1 MRLAHPTPIR
11 LSPDLIRWLDTWRA
25 DRMSR
30 STAIRVLL
38 EQSMQLHRDGILPA
52 TGYRETA

>member
-1 MRLAHPTPIR
+1 
-11 LSPDLIRWLDTWRA
+11 
-25 DRMSR
+25 MSR

-52 TGYRETA
+52 TGYREQA

>member
-11 LSPDLIRWLDTWRA
+11 LSPDLIQWLDAWRSN
-25 DRMSR
+25 RMSR

-38 EQSMQLHRDGILPA
+38 EQAMQLHRDGRLPA
-52 TGYRETA
+52 TGYREQA

>member
-11 LSPDLIRWLDTWRA
+11 LSPDLIRWLDAWRA

-38 EQSMQLHRDGILPA
+38 EQSMQLHRDGSLPA

>member
-11 LSPDLIRWLDTWRA
+11 LSPDLIQWLDSWRA
-25 DRMSR
+25 NRMSR

-38 EQSMQLHRDGILPA
+38 EQAMRLHRDGVLAAP
-52 TGYRETA
+52 ESK

>member
-11 LSPDLIRWLDTWRA
+11 LSPDLIQWLDSWRA
-25 DRMSR
+25 NRMSR
-30 STAIRVLL
+30 STAIRILL

-52 TGYRETA
+52 TGCRETA